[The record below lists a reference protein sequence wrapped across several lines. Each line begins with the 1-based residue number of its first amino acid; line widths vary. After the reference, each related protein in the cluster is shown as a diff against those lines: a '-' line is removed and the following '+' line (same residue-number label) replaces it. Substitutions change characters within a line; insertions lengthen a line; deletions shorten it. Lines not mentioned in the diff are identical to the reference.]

1 MTRREFTLLLVTAL
15 NEQSRQI
22 ARDLYAR
29 GPRRGERRAKLAP
42 PPTVASKTP
51 KKR

>member
-29 GPRRGERRAKLAP
+29 GRRGERDRRGKLAP
-42 PPTVASKTP
+42 TVAPKST